1 PRNVLL
7 PRCTASRDAASPQR
21 GTVLAPPS
29 AHGRAIVAPMGPPKR
44 RATYE
49 DLMQVPDTKVA
60 EIIDG
65 ELVVSPR
72 PASRHAHAATV
83 LGSDVTGPFHRGP
96 GDPAGPGGWWI
107 LLEPELHLAED
118 VLVPD
123 WAGWQRDRLPVFPDT
138 PAFTQVP
145 DWVCEVISP
154 STGRIDRSRKMRIY
168 AREGVSH
175 LWFVEPQLER
185 LHPDVPDGVA
195 EPLLAETWG
204 RRLLLDPPTC
214 SSSSA
219 SQGPS
224 NGRWRRGADTSATS
238 RARGVVIVVASHDAS
253 GQGTRPLSGPRTPR
267 YRANSPA
274 HTGGYDDGPAA
285 ACTYHLRSGH

>member
-1 PRNVLL
+1 MAKTREAVKILDRVTGNDRELRIAREKLNASDPGTGGTGTPLTRNVLL

-72 PASRHAHAATV
+72 PASPYANAATV

-107 LLEPELHLAED
+107 LLEPEVHLAED

-123 WAGWQRDRLPVFPDT
+123 RAGWRRDRLPVFPDT
-138 PAFTQVP
+138 PAF
-145 DWVCEVISP
+145 
-154 STGRIDRSRKMRIY
+154 RSRKMRIY

-175 LWFVEPQLER
+175 LWFVEPQLE
-185 LHPDVPDGVA
+185 
-195 EPLLAETWG
+195 
-204 RRLLLDPPTC
+204 
-214 SSSSA
+214 
-219 SQGPS
+219 
-224 NGRWRRGADTSATS
+224 
-238 RARGVVIVVASHDAS
+238 
-253 GQGTRPLSGPRTPR
+253 
-267 YRANSPA
+267 
-274 HTGGYDDGPAA
+274 
-285 ACTYHLRSGH
+285 